1 VSKGEATKAAI
12 LEAATGLSVRVGL
25 EGLSIGALAQA
36 LGMSKSGVF
45 AHFKS
50 KEALQVAVLDDAAD
64 RFVEAV
70 VRPALRAPRGEPR
83 LRALF
88 EAWIGW
94 FESRHARGDGCPF
107 TVASFELDERAG
119 PPRDRLFAQQRDL
132 LELVAGV
139 AKVGV
144 VEGHFRKDLDPEQLA
159 FEMHAMILEY
169 HHAVRLMGDAKA
181 PTRVRTAFE
190 RLVADARR

>member
-1 VSKGEATKAAI
+1 MSKGEETRAAI
-12 LEAATGLSVRVGL
+12 LEAATGMAVRVGL
-25 EGLSIGALAQA
+25 EGLSIGALATA

-83 LRALF
+83 LRALVQ
-88 EAWIGW
+88 AWIGW
-94 FESRHARGDGCPF
+94 FEVRHARGDGCPF

-139 AKVGV
+139 AKVAV
-144 VEGHFRKDLDPEQLA
+144 AEGHFRKDLDPEQLA
-159 FEMHAMILEY
+159 FELHGLILKY
-169 HHAVRLMGDAKA
+169 HHAVRLMGDASA
-181 PTRVRTAFE
+181 PARVRAAFE
-190 RLVADARR
+190 RLVADARA

>member
-1 VSKGEATKAAI
+1 VSKGEATRAAI
-12 LEAATGLSVRVGL
+12 LETATGLAVRVGL

-50 KEALQVAVLDDAAD
+50 KEALQVDVLDDAAD

-132 LELVAGV
+132 LELTAGV
-139 AKVGV
+139 ARVGV
-144 VEGHFRKDLDPEQLA
+144 AEGHFREDLDPEQLA
-159 FEMHAMILEY
+159 FELHAIILEY
-169 HHAVRLMGDAKA
+169 HHAVRLMGDA
-181 PTRVRTAFE
+181 
-190 RLVADARR
+190 

>member
-1 VSKGEATKAAI
+1 VSKGEATRAAI
-12 LEAATGLSVRVGL
+12 LETATGLAVRVGL

-64 RFVEAV
+64 RFVEAI

-132 LELVAGV
+132 LELIAGV

-144 VEGHFRKDLDPEQLA
+144 AEGHFREDLDPEQLA
-159 FEMHAMILEY
+159 FEMHAMILKY